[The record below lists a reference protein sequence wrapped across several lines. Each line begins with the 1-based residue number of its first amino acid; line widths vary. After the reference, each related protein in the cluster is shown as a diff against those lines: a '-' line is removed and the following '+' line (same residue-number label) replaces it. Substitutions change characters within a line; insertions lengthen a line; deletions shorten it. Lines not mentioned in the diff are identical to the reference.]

1 MRMLVTGG
9 AGFIG
14 ARLVKEL
21 LKNHDVVIL
30 DNLSTGKKE
39 NVNRDAEFLFG
50 DLTDRGFVLG
60 NVRDFD
66 FVFHLAANPD
76 VRIGAKDT
84 RVDVSNMMSLYNVLE
99 AMRRN
104 DVKNIVF
111 TSSSVVYGK
120 AMMPTPEDY
129 GPLEPIS
136 IYGASKLACEGFIS
150 GYAHTFGLKAW
161 VYRLANVIGPNCH
174 GIIPDFIRKLEKNPK
189 TLRVLGNGL
198 QEKSYVHVDDCVS
211 GMLAGLKSR
220 GTVNVFNIGSED
232 TTTARRIAELVI
244 ERVSPKAEMTFTG
257 GEQGWIGDVPKM
269 WLDIKKLKSLGW
281 SPKYSSEQA
290 VRKTIDDIVR

>member
-1 MRMLVTGG
+1 MLVTGG

-14 ARLVKEL
+14 TRLVKEL
-21 LKNHDVVIL
+21 VKEHDVVIL

-39 NVNRDAEFLFG
+39 NVNRDAGFLFG
-50 DLTDRGFVLG
+50 DLTDKGFVLG
-60 NVRDFD
+60 NVKGFD

-111 TSSSVVYGK
+111 TSSSVVYGRAK
-120 AMMPTPEDY
+120 MPTPEDY

-189 TLRVLGNGL
+189 TLQVLGNGL

-220 GTVNVFNIGSED
+220 NTVNVFNIGSED
-232 TTTARRIAELVI
+232 TITARRIAELVI
-244 ERVSPKAEMTFTG
+244 EKVSPKAEMVFTG
-257 GEQGWIGDVPKM
+257 GEQGWVGDVPKM

-281 SPKYSSEQA
+281 SPKYTSEQA
-290 VRKTIDDIVR
+290 VRKTIEDIVK